1 MSDSTQQGGPGRRRG
16 LPAPHSA
23 HLPGT
28 DDAREQLVE
37 DESLRRLTRPQRAA
51 PGKTITVTGVVRRVE
66 VESQP
71 WVLDAED
78 GTTYELMLPRA
89 VRPAPGRVAVV
100 GVVETDLASTSQVG
114 PILRVDSMEVSPE
127 EA

>member
-78 GTTYELMLPRA
+78 GTTYELMFASESHPPR
-89 VRPAPGRVAVV
+89 V
-100 GVVETDLASTSQVG
+100 GLQVTVTGTLMEGIATTAQVG
-114 PILRVDSMEVSPE
+114 PVLRIQRITGTE
-127 EA
+127 